1 MSLAPWLRHLQ
12 EPGSEFLVRAARPAR
27 PLRLKV
33 PAMSNFLI
41 VVRIFCALLAWSVP
55 AVAAEGA
62 SRPISLPQALQ
73 RALAANPRLTAAER
87 DIGIAAGL
95 KVQAGALPNPELSF
109 ELDNALGSGPYKGL
123 RSAETNLQLSQLVEL
138 GGKREARLAAGEA
151 GIGTAVWQRRATRLE
166 VLSETA
172 IAFITMVSA
181 QRRIEIFD
189 EQISS
194 LDQLIPLLQKRV
206 QEGASSPA
214 ETLRAQVA
222 ADLFRVDRERA
233 KTQLATARRD
243 LAILMGDS
251 SPRFGEA
258 VGRLASIGQP
268 SSFQSVLQAIEAN
281 PQLMRWTAV
290 TAQRNAELI
299 LARLKPIPNVQVS
312 AGWRHFQDTNDNAVR
327 LGVSI
332 PLPVFDQNTGNIIAA
347 EEALAKTGAERAM
360 NKLVLISIAGRAYD
374 ALKGALAELKLL
386 RTSVIPNAR
395 SASETI
401 QSGYLQG
408 RFTLLELLDVRGS
421 VLQAL
426 LREQEALQNFHI
438 AIATI
443 EGLVGNPFSLT
454 RESSR

>member
-1 MSLAPWLRHLQ
+1 MFWKKAARLACAAAFLVNPWLAGAAHSQTLTM
-12 EPGSEFLVRAARPAR
+12 RAA
-27 PLRLKV
+27 
-33 PAMSNFLI
+33 
-41 VVRIFCALLAWSVP
+41 LA
-55 AVAAEGA
+55 
-62 SRPISLPQALQ
+62 

-87 DIGIAAGL
+87 DVGIATGL
-95 KVQAGALPNPELSF
+95 KAQAGALPNPNLSF
-109 ELDNALGSGPYKGL
+109 ELDNALGSGPFKGL
-123 RSAETNLQLSQLVEL
+123 QSAETTLQLSQLVEL
-138 GGKREARLAAGEA
+138 GGKREARLAAGDA

-172 IAFITMVSA
+172 IAFIAVVSA
-181 QRRIEIFD
+181 QRRIQIFD

-194 LDQLIPLLQKRV
+194 LEQLIPLLQKRV

-251 SPRFGEA
+251 IPRFGA
-258 VGRLASIGQP
+258 AAGRLAVIGQP
-268 SSFQSVLQAIEAN
+268 PPFRSVVQAIEAN

-290 TAQRNAELI
+290 TAQRNADLS
-299 LARLKPIPNVQVS
+299 LARLKRIPDVQIS
-312 AGWRHFQDTNDNAVR
+312 AGWRHFQETVEFSGGQPVQFTNDNAVR
-327 LGVSI
+327 LGVSV

-347 EEALAKTGAERAM
+347 EDALAKTGAERAI
-360 NKLVLISIAGRAYD
+360 NKLVLISVAGRAYD
-374 ALKGALAELKLL
+374 AVNGSLAELKLL

-395 SASETI
+395 SALETI

-438 AIATI
+438 AVATI
-443 EGLVGNPFSLT
+443 EGLVGNPFSLA

>member
-1 MSLAPWLRHLQ
+1 MFRKTVTHFACAAAFLVSPWLTGHAYSQTLTMRD
-12 EPGSEFLVRAARPAR
+12 
-27 PLRLKV
+27 
-33 PAMSNFLI
+33 
-41 VVRIFCALLAWSVP
+41 AL
-55 AVAAEGA
+55 G
-62 SRPISLPQALQ
+62 

-87 DIGIAAGL
+87 DVGIATGL
-95 KVQAGALPNPELSF
+95 KVQAGALPNPNLSF
-109 ELDNALGSGPYKGL
+109 ELDNALGSGPFKGL
-123 RSAETNLQLSQLVEL
+123 QSAETTLQLSQLVEL
-138 GGKREARLAAGEA
+138 GGKREARLAAGDA
-151 GIGTAVWQRRATRLE
+151 AIGTAVWQRRATRLE

-172 IAFITMVSA
+172 IAFIAVVSA
-181 QRRIEIFD
+181 QRRIQLFD

-194 LDQLIPLLQKRV
+194 LEQLIPLLQKRV

-251 SPRFGEA
+251 IPRFGA
-258 VGRLASIGQP
+258 AAGRLAVIGQP
-268 SSFQSVLQAIEAN
+268 PPFRSVVQAIEAN

-290 TAQRNAELI
+290 TAQRNADLS
-299 LARLKPIPNVQVS
+299 LARLKRIPDVQIS
-312 AGWRHFQDTNDNAVR
+312 AGWRHFQETVEFSGGQPVQFTNDNAVR
-327 LGVSI
+327 LGVSV

-347 EEALAKTGAERAM
+347 EDALAKTGAERAI
-360 NKLVLISIAGRAYD
+360 NKLVLISVAGRAYD
-374 ALKGALAELKLL
+374 AVNGSLAELKLL

-395 SASETI
+395 SALETV

-438 AIATI
+438 AVATI
-443 EGLVGNPFSLT
+443 EGLVGNPFSLA

>member
-1 MSLAPWLRHLQ
+1 MSFVRTALR
-12 EPGSEFLVRAARPAR
+12 V
-27 PLRLKV
+27 
-33 PAMSNFLI
+33 I
-41 VVRIFCALLAWSVP
+41 CALLMITIP
-55 AVAAEGA
+55 AAATEP
-62 SRPISLPQALQ
+62 RPTRSISLPQALQ
-73 RALAANPRLTAAER
+73 RALSANPRLTAAER
-87 DIGIAAGL
+87 DIGIAGGL
-95 KVQAGALPNPELSF
+95 RIQAGALPNPDVSF
-109 ELDNALGSGPYKGL
+109 ELDSALGSGPYKGT
-123 RSAETNLQLSQLVEL
+123 RSAETTLQLSQLVEL

-151 GIGTAVWQRRATRLE
+151 GVGSAVWQRRATRLE

-172 IAFITMVSA
+172 IAFITIISA

-189 EQISS
+189 EQIASF
-194 LDQLIPLLQKRV
+194 DTLIPLLQKRV

-222 ADLFRVDRERA
+222 ADLFRVERERS
-233 KTQLATARRD
+233 KTLLATARRD

-251 SPRFGEA
+251 SPRFGTA
-258 VGRLASIGQP
+258 VGRLANIGQP
-268 SSFQSVLQAIEAN
+268 PSFQAVVNAIEAN

-290 TAQRNAELI
+290 TAQRNAELLI
-299 LARLKPIPNVQVS
+299 ARLKAIPDPRIS
-312 AGWRHFQDTNDNAVR
+312 AGWRHYQDTNDNAVR

-332 PLPVFDQNTGNIIAA
+332 PLPIFDQNTGNIIAA
-347 EEALAKTGAERAM
+347 QELLAKTNAERAI

-374 ALKGALAELKLL
+374 TLTGALAELKLL
-386 RTSVIPNAR
+386 RSSVIPKAR

-401 QSGYLQG
+401 LSGYTQG

-443 EGLVGNPFSLT
+443 EGLVGNPFSLI

>member
-1 MSLAPWLRHLQ
+1 MYLLGVA
-12 EPGSEFLVRAARPAR
+12 
-27 PLRLKV
+27 LRLT
-33 PAMSNFLI
+33 
-41 VVRIFCALLAWSVP
+41 CALLVVTISVE
-55 AVAAEGA
+55 AAERA
-62 SRPISLPQALQ
+62 PRSISLAQALEH
-73 RALAANPRLTAAER
+73 ALAANPRLTAAER
-87 DIGIAAGL
+87 DIGIATGL
-95 KVQAGALPNPELSF
+95 KVQAGALPNPDLSF
-109 ELDNALGSGPYKGL
+109 ELDNAFGSGRYRGL
-123 RSAETNLQLSQLVEL
+123 RAAETNLQLSQLVEL
-138 GGKREARLAAGEA
+138 GGKREARLAVGEA

-172 IAFITMVSA
+172 IAFITLVSA

-194 LDQLIPLLQKRV
+194 LDQLIPLLQRRV

-268 SSFQSVLQAIEAN
+268 PPFQSVLQAIEAN

-299 LARLKPIPNVQVS
+299 LARLKPIPDVHLA
-312 AGWRHFQDTNDNAVR
+312 AGWRHFQDTNDDAVR

-332 PLPVFDQNTGNIIAA
+332 PLPVFDQNTGNVIAA
-347 EEALAKTGAERAM
+347 EEALAKTGAEHAI

-374 ALKGALAELKLL
+374 ALNGALAELKLL

-395 SASETI
+395 NAAETI

-408 RFTLLELLDVRGS
+408 RFTLLELLDVRGT

-443 EGLVGNPFSLT
+443 EGLVGSPFSLS

>member
-1 MSLAPWLRHLQ
+1 MFRKTVTHFACAAAFLVSPWLTGHAYSQTLTMRD
-12 EPGSEFLVRAARPAR
+12 
-27 PLRLKV
+27 
-33 PAMSNFLI
+33 
-41 VVRIFCALLAWSVP
+41 AL
-55 AVAAEGA
+55 G
-62 SRPISLPQALQ
+62 

-87 DIGIAAGL
+87 DVGIATGL
-95 KVQAGALPNPELSF
+95 KVQAGALPNPNLSF
-109 ELDNALGSGPYKGL
+109 ELDNALGSGPFKGL
-123 RSAETNLQLSQLVEL
+123 QSAETTLQLSQLVEL
-138 GGKREARLAAGEA
+138 GGKREARLAAGDA
-151 GIGTAVWQRRATRLE
+151 GIGTTVWQRRATRLE

-172 IAFITMVSA
+172 IAFIAVVSA
-181 QRRIEIFD
+181 QGRIQIFD

-194 LDQLIPLLQKRV
+194 LQQLIPLLQKRV

-251 SPRFGEA
+251 IPRFGA
-258 VGRLASIGQP
+258 AAGRLAVIGQP
-268 SSFQSVLQAIEAN
+268 PPFRSVVQAIEAN

-290 TAQRNAELI
+290 TAQRNADLI
-299 LARLKPIPNVQVS
+299 LARLKRIPDVQIS
-312 AGWRHFQDTNDNAVR
+312 AGWRHFQETVEFSGGQPRQFTNDNAVR
-327 LGVSI
+327 LGVSV

-347 EEALAKTGAERAM
+347 EDALAKTGAERAI
-360 NKLVLISIAGRAYD
+360 NKLVLISAAGRAYD
-374 ALKGALAELKLL
+374 AVNGSLAELKLL
-386 RTSVIPNAR
+386 RSSVVPNAR
-395 SASETI
+395 SALETI

-426 LREQEALQNFHI
+426 LREQEALQNFHV
-438 AIATI
+438 AVATI
-443 EGLVGNPFSLT
+443 EGLVGNPFSLA

>member
-1 MSLAPWLRHLQ
+1 MILNTVTRVACAAAFLVGPWLTCHAYSQTLTMRD
-12 EPGSEFLVRAARPAR
+12 
-27 PLRLKV
+27 
-33 PAMSNFLI
+33 
-41 VVRIFCALLAWSVP
+41 ALT
-55 AVAAEGA
+55 
-62 SRPISLPQALQ
+62 
-73 RALAANPRLTAAER
+73 RALVANPRLTAAER
-87 DIGIAAGL
+87 DVGIATGL
-95 KVQAGALPNPELSF
+95 RVQAGAVPNPNLSF
-109 ELDNALGSGPYKGL
+109 ELDNALGSGPYKGVQ
-123 RSAETNLQLSQLVEL
+123 SAETTLQLSQLVEL

-166 VLSETA
+166 VMSETA
-172 IAFITMVSA
+172 VAFITVVSA

-243 LAILMGDS
+243 LAVLFGDS
-251 SPRFGEA
+251 VPRFGA
-258 VGRLASIGQP
+258 AAGRLSGIGRP
-268 SSFQSVLQAIEAN
+268 PPFRSVVEAIEAN

-290 TAQRNAELI
+290 TAQRNADLI
-299 LARLKPIPNVQVS
+299 LARLKRIPDVQIS
-312 AGWRHFQDTNDNAVR
+312 AGWRHYQETVEFSAGRPVQFNNDNAVR
-327 LGVSI
+327 LGVSV
-332 PLPVFDQNTGNIIAA
+332 PLPVFDQNAGNIIAA
-347 EEALAKTGAERAM
+347 EDALAKTGAERAI
-360 NKLVLISIAGRAYD
+360 NKLVLISVAGRAYD
-374 ALKGALAELKLL
+374 TLNGSLAELKLL

-401 QSGYLQG
+401 QSGYRQG

-438 AIATI
+438 AVATI
-443 EGLVGNPFSLT
+443 EGLVGSPFSLA

>member
-1 MSLAPWLRHLQ
+1 MY
-12 EPGSEFLVRAARPAR
+12 LVGTA
-27 PLRLKV
+27 LRL
-33 PAMSNFLI
+33 I
-41 VVRIFCALLAWSVP
+41 CALLVVTIP
-55 AVAAEGA
+55 VEAAERA
-62 SRPISLPQALQ
+62 TRVISLPQALQ
-73 RALAANPRLTAAER
+73 RALSANPRLTAAER
-87 DIGIAAGL
+87 DIGIAGGL
-95 KVQAGALPNPELSF
+95 RIQAGALPNPDASF
-109 ELDNALGSGPYKGL
+109 ELDNALGSGPYKGT
-123 RSAETNLQLSQLVEL
+123 RSAESTLQLSQLVEL
-138 GGKREARLAAGEA
+138 GGKREARVAAGEA
-151 GIGTAVWQRRATRLE
+151 GIGSAVWQRRATRLE

-172 IAFITMVSA
+172 IAFITIISA

-189 EQISS
+189 EQIASF
-194 LDQLIPLLQKRV
+194 DTLIPLLQKRV

-222 ADLFRVDRERA
+222 ADLFRVERERA

-251 SPRFGEA
+251 SPRFGNA
-258 VGRLASIGQP
+258 IGRLANIGQP
-268 SSFQSVLQAIEAN
+268 PSFQAVVNAIEAN

-290 TAQRNAELI
+290 TAQRNAELLI
-299 LARLKPIPNVQVS
+299 ARLKAIPDVRIA
-312 AGWRHFQDTNDNAVR
+312 AGWRHYQDTNDNAVR

-332 PLPVFDQNTGNIIAA
+332 PLPIFDQNTGNIIAA
-347 EEALAKTGAERAM
+347 QESLAKTNAERAI

-374 ALKGALAELKLL
+374 TLTGALAELKLL
-386 RTSVIPNAR
+386 RSSVIPNAR

-401 QSGYLQG
+401 LSGYTQG

-426 LREQEALQNFHI
+426 LREQEALQNFHV

>member
-1 MSLAPWLRHLQ
+1 MMYKLGVA
-12 EPGSEFLVRAARPAR
+12 
-27 PLRLKV
+27 LRL
-33 PAMSNFLI
+33 M
-41 VVRIFCALLAWSVP
+41 CALLVVTIP
-55 AVAAEGA
+55 VEAAERA
-62 SRPISLPQALQ
+62 LRSISLAQALQ

-87 DIGIAAGL
+87 DIGIATGL

-109 ELDNALGSGPYKGL
+109 ELDNALGSGRYKGL
-123 RSAETNLQLSQLVEL
+123 QSAETNLQLSQLVEL
-138 GGKREARLAAGEA
+138 GGKREARLAGGDA

-172 IAFITMVSA
+172 IAFITVVSA

-233 KTQLATARRD
+233 RTQLATARRD
-243 LAILMGDS
+243 LAILTGDS

-258 VGRLASIGQP
+258 VGRLANVGQP
-268 SSFQSVLQAIEAN
+268 PSFQSVLQAIEAN

-299 LARLKPIPNVQVS
+299 LARLKPIPDVHLS
-312 AGWRHFQDTNDNAVR
+312 AGWRHFQDTDDNAVR

-332 PLPVFDQNTGNIIAA
+332 PLPVLDQNTGNIIAA
-347 EEALAKTGAERAM
+347 EEVLAKTGAERAI

-374 ALKGALAELKLL
+374 ALNGALAELKLL

-395 SASETI
+395 NASETI

-443 EGLVGNPFSLT
+443 EGLVGSPFSLT

>member
-1 MSLAPWLRHLQ
+1 
-12 EPGSEFLVRAARPAR
+12 
-27 PLRLKV
+27 LRLT
-33 PAMSNFLI
+33 
-41 VVRIFCALLAWSVP
+41 CALLVVTIP
-55 AVAAEGA
+55 VQAAERA
-62 SRPISLPQALQ
+62 PRSISLAQALQ
-73 RALAANPRLTAAER
+73 RTLAANPRLTAAER
-87 DIGIAAGL
+87 DIGIAGGL
-95 KVQAGALPNPELSF
+95 KVQAGALPNPELSV

-138 GGKREARLAAGEA
+138 GGKRQARLAAGEA
-151 GIGTAVWQRRATRLE
+151 GLGTAVWQRRATRLE

-172 IAFITMVSA
+172 IAFITVVSA

-189 EQISS
+189 EQIAS
-194 LDQLIPLLQKRV
+194 LDQLIPLLQRRV

-251 SPRFGEA
+251 SPRFGDA

-268 SSFQSVLQAIEAN
+268 PSFQSVVQAIEAN

-290 TAQRNAELI
+290 TAQRNADLI
-299 LARLKPIPNVQVS
+299 LARLKPIPDVHLS

-332 PLPVFDQNTGNIIAA
+332 PLPVLDQNTGNIIAA
-347 EEALAKTGAERAM
+347 EEMLAKTGAERAA
-360 NKLVLISIAGRAYD
+360 NKLVLVSIAGRAYD
-374 ALKGALAELKLL
+374 TLNGALAELKLL
-386 RTSVIPNAR
+386 RTSIIPNAR
-395 SASETI
+395 SAAETI

-438 AIATI
+438 SIATI

>member
-1 MSLAPWLRHLQ
+1 M
-12 EPGSEFLVRAARPAR
+12 FLVKDA
-27 PLRLKV
+27 LRLACAWIVFIV
-33 PAMSNFLI
+33 P
-41 VVRIFCALLAWSVP
+41 VQ
-55 AVAAEGA
+55 AAERSSSA
-62 SRPISLPQALQ
+62 ISLPQALQ
-73 RALAANPRLTAAER
+73 RTLAANPRLTAAER
-87 DIGIAAGL
+87 DIGIAGGL
-95 KVQAGALPNPELSF
+95 RVQAGARPNPEVSF
-109 ELDNALGSGPYKGL
+109 ELDNALGSGRYQGL

-138 GGKREARLAAGEA
+138 GGKREARIAAGEA

-172 IAFITMVSA
+172 IAFITIISA

-189 EQISS
+189 EQIASF
-194 LDQLIPLLQKRV
+194 DPLIPLLQKRV

-222 ADLFRVDRERA
+222 ADLFRVERERT
-233 KTQLATARRD
+233 KTQLALARRD
-243 LAILMGDS
+243 LAILMGDA

-258 VGRLASIGQP
+258 TGRLAATGQP
-268 SSFQSVLQAIEAN
+268 PPFKEVLRLIDVN
-281 PQLMRWTAV
+281 PQLARWTAV
-290 TAQRNAELI
+290 AAQRNAELLI
-299 LARLKPIPNVQVS
+299 ARLKAIPDPRVS

-332 PLPVFDQNTGNIIAA
+332 PIPVFDQNTGNIIAA
-347 EEALAKTGAERAM
+347 QETLAKTDAERAI
-360 NKLVLISIAGRAYD
+360 NKLVLLSIVGRAYD
-374 ALKGALAELKLL
+374 TVTGALAELKLL
-386 RTSVIPNAR
+386 RSSVIPNAR

-401 QSGYLQG
+401 VSGYSQG

-421 VLQAL
+421 LVQAL

-438 AIATI
+438 AVATI

>member
-1 MSLAPWLRHLQ
+1 MSFIQTALR
-12 EPGSEFLVRAARPAR
+12 V
-27 PLRLKV
+27 
-33 PAMSNFLI
+33 I
-41 VVRIFCALLAWSVP
+41 CALLMITIP
-55 AVAAEGA
+55 VAATE
-62 SRPISLPQALQ
+62 RPTRSISLPQALQ

-87 DIGIAAGL
+87 DIGIAGGL
-95 KVQAGALPNPELSF
+95 RIQAGALPNPDASF
-109 ELDNALGSGPYKGL
+109 ELDNALGSGPYKGT
-123 RSAETNLQLSQLVEL
+123 RSAESTLQLSQLVEL

-151 GIGTAVWQRRATRLE
+151 GIGNAVWQRRATRLE

-172 IAFITMVSA
+172 IAFITIISA

-189 EQISS
+189 EQIASF
-194 LDQLIPLLQKRV
+194 DQLIPLLEKRV

-222 ADLFRVDRERA
+222 ADLFRVERERS

-251 SPRFGEA
+251 SPRFGTA
-258 VGRLASIGQP
+258 VGRLANIGQP
-268 SSFQSVLQAIEAN
+268 PSFQAVVNAIEAN

-290 TAQRNAELI
+290 TAQRNAELLI
-299 LARLKPIPNVQVS
+299 ARLKAIPDVRIA
-312 AGWRHFQDTNDNAVR
+312 AGWRHYQDTNDNAVR

-332 PLPVFDQNTGNIIAA
+332 PLPIFDQNTGNIIAA
-347 EEALAKTGAERAM
+347 QESLAKTNAERAI

-374 ALKGALAELKLL
+374 ALTGALAELKLL
-386 RTSVIPNAR
+386 RSSVIPNAR
-395 SASETI
+395 KASETVS
-401 QSGYLQG
+401 SGYTQG

-454 RESSR
+454 RESTR

>member
-1 MSLAPWLRHLQ
+1 MMYKLGVA
-12 EPGSEFLVRAARPAR
+12 
-27 PLRLKV
+27 LRL
-33 PAMSNFLI
+33 M
-41 VVRIFCALLAWSVP
+41 CALLVVTIP
-55 AVAAEGA
+55 VEAAERA
-62 SRPISLPQALQ
+62 LRSISLAQALQ
-73 RALAANPRLTAAER
+73 RALAASPRLTAAER
-87 DIGIAAGL
+87 DIGIATGL

-109 ELDNALGSGPYKGL
+109 ELDNALGSGRYKGL
-123 RSAETNLQLSQLVEL
+123 QSAETNLQLSQLVEL
-138 GGKREARLAAGEA
+138 GGKREARLAGGDA

-172 IAFITMVSA
+172 IAFITVVSA

-233 KTQLATARRD
+233 RTQLATARRD
-243 LAILMGDS
+243 LAILTGDS

-258 VGRLASIGQP
+258 VGRLANVGQP
-268 SSFQSVLQAIEAN
+268 PSFQSVLQAIEAN

-299 LARLKPIPNVQVS
+299 LARLKPIPDVHLS
-312 AGWRHFQDTNDNAVR
+312 AGWRHFQDTDDNAVR

-332 PLPVFDQNTGNIIAA
+332 PLPVLDQNTGNIIAA
-347 EEALAKTGAERAM
+347 EEVLAKTGAERAI

-374 ALKGALAELKLL
+374 ALNGALAELKLL

-395 SASETI
+395 NASETI

-443 EGLVGNPFSLT
+443 EGLVGSPFSLT

>member
-1 MSLAPWLRHLQ
+1 MSKFR
-12 EPGSEFLVRAARPAR
+12 VAA
-27 PLRLKV
+27 
-33 PAMSNFLI
+33 
-41 VVRIFCALLAWSVP
+41 RIFCAWLACSSP
-55 AVAAEGA
+55 ALTAERA
-62 SRPISLPQALQ
+62 PRSISLAQALQ

-87 DIGIAAGL
+87 DIGIASGL

-172 IAFITMVSA
+172 IAFITVVSA

-189 EQISS
+189 EQIAS

-251 SPRFGEA
+251 SARFGEA
-258 VGRLASIGQP
+258 VGRLSRIGQP
-268 SSFQSVLQAIEAN
+268 PPFQSVVQAIEAN
-281 PQLMRWTAV
+281 PQLIRWTAV

-299 LARLKPIPNVQVS
+299 LARLKPIPDVRLS
-312 AGWRHFQDTNDNAVR
+312 AGWRHFQETVQVLAGGQAVEDTNNNAVR

-332 PLPVFDQNTGNIIAA
+332 PLPVLDQNTGNIIAA
-347 EEALAKTGAERAM
+347 EETLARTGAERAV
-360 NKLVLISIAGRAYD
+360 NKLVLVSIAGRAYD
-374 ALKGALAELKLL
+374 ALNGALAELKLL

-395 SASETI
+395 SASATI

>member
-1 MSLAPWLRHLQ
+1 MYWL
-12 EPGSEFLVRAARPAR
+12 GVA
-27 PLRLKV
+27 LRV
-33 PAMSNFLI
+33 T
-41 VVRIFCALLAWSVP
+41 CALLVIAVP
-55 AVAAEGA
+55 AGAAERVPR
-62 SRPISLPQALQ
+62 SISLPQALQ
-73 RALAANPRLTAAER
+73 RALAASPRLTAAER
-87 DIGIAAGL
+87 DVGIATGL

-109 ELDNALGSGPYKGL
+109 ELDNALGSGAFRGL

-166 VLSETA
+166 VMSETA
-172 IAFITMVSA
+172 IAFITVVSA

-189 EQISS
+189 EQISN
-194 LDQLIPLLQKRV
+194 LDQLIPLLQRRV

-233 KTQLATARRD
+233 RTQLATARRD
-243 LAILMGDS
+243 LAILMGES
-251 SPRFGEA
+251 SPMFGEA
-258 VGRLASIGQP
+258 VGRLAMIGQP
-268 SSFQSVLQAIEAN
+268 PPFQSVIRAIEAN

-299 LARLKPIPNVQVS
+299 VARLKPVPDVHLA
-312 AGWRHFQDTNDNAVR
+312 AGWRHFQTTGDDAVR
-327 LGVSI
+327 LGVAI

-347 EEALAKTGAERAM
+347 EETLAKTGAERAI
-360 NKLVLISIAGRAYD
+360 NKLVLISLAGRAYD
-374 ALKGALAELKLL
+374 ALNGALAELKLL

-395 SASETI
+395 SAAETI

-426 LREQEALQNFHI
+426 LREQEALQNFHV

-443 EGLVGNPFSLT
+443 EGLVGNSLSLT

>member
-1 MSLAPWLRHLQ
+1 MYLLGVA
-12 EPGSEFLVRAARPAR
+12 
-27 PLRLKV
+27 LRLT
-33 PAMSNFLI
+33 
-41 VVRIFCALLAWSVP
+41 CALLVVTIP
-55 AVAAEGA
+55 VEAAERA
-62 SRPISLPQALQ
+62 PRSISLAQALEH
-73 RALAANPRLTAAER
+73 ALAANPRLTAAER
-87 DIGIAAGL
+87 DIGIATGL
-95 KVQAGALPNPELSF
+95 KVQAGALPNPDLSF
-109 ELDNALGSGPYKGL
+109 ELDNAFGSGRYRGL
-123 RSAETNLQLSQLVEL
+123 RAAETNLQLSQLVEL
-138 GGKREARLAAGEA
+138 GGKREARLAVGEA

-172 IAFITMVSA
+172 IAFITLVSA

-194 LDQLIPLLQKRV
+194 LDQLIPLLQRRV

-268 SSFQSVLQAIEAN
+268 PPFQSVLQAIEAN

-299 LARLKPIPNVQVS
+299 LARLKPIPDVHLA
-312 AGWRHFQDTNDNAVR
+312 AGWRHFQDTNDDAVR

-332 PLPVFDQNTGNIIAA
+332 PLPVFDQNTGNVIAA
-347 EEALAKTGAERAM
+347 EQALAKTGAEHAI

-374 ALKGALAELKLL
+374 ALNGALAELKLL

-395 SASETI
+395 NAAETI

-408 RFTLLELLDVRGS
+408 RFTLLELLDVRGT

-443 EGLVGNPFSLT
+443 EGLVGSPFSLS